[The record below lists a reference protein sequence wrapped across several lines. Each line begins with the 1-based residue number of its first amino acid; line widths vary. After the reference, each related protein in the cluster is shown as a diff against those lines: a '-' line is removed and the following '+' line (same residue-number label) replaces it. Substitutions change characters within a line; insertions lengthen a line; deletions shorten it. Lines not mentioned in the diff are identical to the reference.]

1 MAHSSNPSPWKAEAR
16 GLQIRGQPGLQN
28 QTLCLKKK
36 KMTTWSQSAVFSF
49 WTHSHQLLILLSKL
63 HNHNPELYLKCFA
76 LQFPLVYFIRT
87 NWTLGAGCFHMLWRM
102 GEHRAADR
110 AEHTHSLVTQA
121 LVYPAGIFLAE
132 PSSVSLLSIWRCF
145 LYESTGNPVG
155 CQNLGM
161 TDSYKPVV
169 RVAVLSSLTPGLLMV
184 EIPLPS
190 ALDL

>member
-16 GLQIRGQPGLQN
+16 GLQIRGQPGLQS

-110 AEHTHSLVTQA
+110 AEHTHWSHRLCCIQQGYSWQSLPLCPCWASEDVFCMRA
-121 LVYPAGIFLAE
+121 LGILLA
-132 PSSVSLLSIWRCF
+132 VRILGWR
-145 LYESTGNPVG
+145 TAIN
-155 CQNLGM
+155 
-161 TDSYKPVV
+161 
-169 RVAVLSSLTPGLLMV
+169 
-184 EIPLPS
+184 
-190 ALDL
+190 